1 MSTKLT
7 HKQKIFCK
15 EFLLDFN
22 ATRAAIAAGYSKK
35 TARQIGSEN
44 LTKPYIQAEIDK
56 IRSKVAKK
64 IKDNPKIEITPET
77 IMKEF
82 SKIAFG
88 TEDNV
93 EGFRNLE
100 IKDKIK
106 ALEYLARMTGAFNND
121 ESTKSMINVIMGK
134 TK

>member
-56 IRSKVAKK
+56 IRSKSAKK
-64 IKDNPKIEITPET
+64 IQENTQYEITPE
-77 IMKEF
+77 
-82 SKIAFG
+82 KIAHEFAKIGFG
-88 TEDNV
+88 TEDQV

-106 ALEYLARMTGAFNND
+106 ALEYLARITGAFNND
-121 ESTKSMINVIMGK
+121 ESTKAMINVIMGK

>member
-56 IRSKVAKK
+56 IRSKFAKK
-64 IKDNPKIEITPET
+64 IQENPKIEITPERIT
-77 IMKEF
+77 EEF

-106 ALEYLARMTGAFNND
+106 ALEYLARITGAFNND
-121 ESTKSMINVIMGK
+121 ESTKAMINVIMGK